1 MGDGFTEQIDPH
13 AFDDQL
19 GGDVR
24 ALIDHDTRLVLGR
37 TCAGTLT
44 LRVDEHGLWG
54 SIAVNEGD
62 QDALNLYAR
71 VQRGDVSQAQGAA
84 NGACLRHGDGCRCGN
99 AAGNGIQGR
108 PAV

>member
-54 SIAVNEGD
+54 SIAVNEGGSGRA
-62 QDALNLYAR
+62 QPVCPCAAR
-71 VQRGDVSQAQGAA
+71 RREPM
-84 NGACLRHGDGCRCGN
+84 LHRF
-99 AAGNGIQGR
+99 
-108 PAV
+108 

>member
-37 TCAGTLT
+37 T
-44 LRVDEHGLWG
+44 
-54 SIAVNEGD
+54 
-62 QDALNLYAR
+62 
-71 VQRGDVSQAQGAA
+71 
-84 NGACLRHGDGCRCGN
+84 
-99 AAGNGIQGR
+99 
-108 PAV
+108 

>member
-37 TCAGTLT
+37 TRAGTLT

-54 SIAVNEGD
+54 SIAYEVSVVTFPAYEDTGVEARGRSVKAMRRR
-62 QDALNLYAR
+62 ALEQWKKDMKGRIHHGTQN
-71 VQRGDVSQAQGAA
+71 DSEQA
-84 NGACLRHGDGCRCGN
+84 
-99 AAGNGIQGR
+99 
-108 PAV
+108 